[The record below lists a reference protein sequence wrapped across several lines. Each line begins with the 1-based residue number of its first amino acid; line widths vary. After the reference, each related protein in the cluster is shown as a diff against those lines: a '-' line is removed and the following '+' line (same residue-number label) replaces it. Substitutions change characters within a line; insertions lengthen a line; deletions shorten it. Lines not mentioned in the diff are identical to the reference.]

1 MDHNVNNVQMLYDD
15 ALYLHNTLV
24 VGGDASADSIL
35 SDLFQGIENL
45 KNNWKGRDAGYR
57 IQEVIRIYNAMVAVR
72 NALSQLAADSV
83 RVAVNYREIQIANGV
98 RDADALSTINVEFK
112 NYIQDYS
119 DTSDT
124 IDISSAAEEG
134 KRFIDSANELLETF
148 ENDVKFRYQYIMDNW
163 TRGTGRDSARGAYD
177 LFLANVNKYKQIL
190 TDVSSNITKALQN
203 YTF

>member
-35 SDLFQGIENL
+35 SNLFQAIENL

-57 IQEVIRIYNAMVAVR
+57 IQEVIRVYNAMVSVR
-72 NALSQLAADSV
+72 NALSQLASDSV
-83 RVAVNYREIQIANGV
+83 RVAANYREIQIANGAS
-98 RDADALSTINVEFK
+98 DADVLSTLSVDFK
-112 NYIQDYS
+112 NYVQDYS
-119 DTSDT
+119 DTSDA
-124 IDISSAAEEG
+124 IDITSFAEEG
-134 KRFIDSANELLETF
+134 KKFIDTANGLLERF

-163 TRGTGRDSARGAYD
+163 TRGTGRDSAVGAFD
-177 LFLANVNKYKQIL
+177 LFLTNVNKYKQIL
-190 TDVSSNITKALQN
+190 TEVSSNITKALQN